1 MGLIGFFNFPSAL
14 KVAKI
19 SRFIEIYPFHGKDE
33 GIGSI
38 PIEGANHHISIIP
51 IVQKY
56 YSEQIGIVP
65 MVWYDIGKEQYPDE
79 WKHN

>member
-1 MGLIGFFNFPSAL
+1 MVSGIG
-14 KVAKI
+14 
-19 SRFIEIYPFHGKDE
+19 EIKRDLPIKHGKDE

-79 WKHN
+79 